1 MYALCLDVWFIARLS
16 MEKCLFFAEE
26 TPLMDLLQFMYSGR
40 VQANTTS
47 TVLDVLMAADKYEV
61 ATCMRHCSRLL
72 RNLPMTPES
81 ALLYLDLPSSILLAE
96 AVQPLTDAARTF
108 LATRYKDITRW
119 AFTLLLILYLLCSK
133 HSSFH
138 IFVAF
143 TECDFSWSS

>member
-1 MYALCLDVWFIARLS
+1 MKCRLLNSVFDVQISSLSFFSIWKSILYRLS
-16 MEKCLFFAEE
+16 LQSAVMTWFFFAEE

-40 VQANTTS
+40 VQANTPS

-72 RNLPMTPES
+72 RNLPMTSES

-96 AVQPLTDAARTF
+96 AVQPLTDAARTY

-119 AFTLLLILYLLCSK
+119 GFILMPIVCS
-133 HSSFH
+133 SCF
-138 IFVAF
+138 
-143 TECDFSWSS
+143 